1 MKKIITSALMLA
13 LTIGAAQ
20 AQDSSAR
27 KDKHHQKREHR
38 MGGFDKLN
46 LTADQKER
54 MKAIREEYKTKSE
67 ALRKQ
72 DQLTVAEMKA
82 RREELH
88 KSFRT
93 QTESVLTADQKAQLE
108 KVKAEKKAAGK
119 EGKFERGEGRRGR
132 SEIRDEISKRGK
144 LKGREGIRQK
154 RAELRKELNL
164 TAEQKEKMVS
174 ANAELKTRMTAL
186 KSDKSLTK
194 EQKRAKIQELVKNRR
209 EQFKSILT
217 KEQAEKLQALRKERS
232 SRNTR

>member
-27 KDKHHQKREHR
+27 KDKHHPKKEHR
-38 MGGFDKLN
+38 MGGHDKLN

-54 MKAIREEYKTKSE
+54 MKAIREDYKAKSE

-72 DQLTVAEMKA
+72 DQLSVAEMKT

-88 KSFRT
+88 KNFRT

-108 KVKAEKKAAGK
+108 KAKAERKASGKDGKFEGKRGK
-119 EGKFERGEGRRGR
+119 EGREG
-132 SEIRDEISKRGK
+132 ISKRGQA
-144 LKGREGIRQK
+144 KGREGFRQ
-154 RAELRKELNL
+154 RGAELEKELNL
-164 TAEQKEKMVS
+164 TASQKEQIAS
-174 ANAELKTRMTAL
+174 ANANMKTRLEAL
-186 KSDKSLTK
+186 KNDSALTK
-194 EQKRAKIQELVKNRR
+194 EQKRAKMQELVKARH

-217 KEQAEKLQALRKERS
+217 KEQAEKFESLMKQRS

>member
-1 MKKIITSALMLA
+1 MKKIITSVLMLA

-38 MGGFDKLN
+38 MGGHDKLN

-54 MKAIREEYKTKSE
+54 MKAAREEYKTKSE

-88 KSFRT
+88 RNFRT
-93 QTESVLTADQKAQLE
+93 QTESILNADQKAQLE
-108 KVKAEKKAAGK
+108 KIKAEKSAAGK
-119 EGKFERGEGRRGR
+119 KDRFGKGEGKRGK
-132 SEIRDEISKRGK
+132 SNYRDDVSKRGK
-144 LKGREGIRQK
+144 SEGRDGFRHKG
-154 RAELRKELNL
+154 AELEKELNL
-164 TAEQKEKMVS
+164 TAEQKEKMAS
-174 ANAELKTRMTAL
+174 LRAEQKTRMEAL
-186 KSDKSLTK
+186 KNDKVLSK
-194 EQKRAKIQELVKNRR
+194 DQKRAKIQEMMKDHQ

-217 KEQAEKLQALRKERS
+217 KEQAEKLQSLRKERS

>member
-27 KDKHHQKREHR
+27 KDKHHQKKEHR

-46 LTADQKER
+46 LTAEQKER
-54 MKAIREEYKTKSE
+54 MKAIKEDYKTQSE

-72 DQLTVAEMKA
+72 DQLSVAEMKT

-88 KSFRT
+88 KNFRT
-93 QTESVLTADQKAQLE
+93 QTESVLTADQKSQLE
-108 KVKAEKKAAGK
+108 KAKAERKASGK
-119 EGKFERGEGRRGR
+119 EGRFGKGEGKQGKEGR
-132 SEIRDEISKRGK
+132 EGISKRGK
-144 LKGREGIRQK
+144 SEGRADLRQK
-154 RAELRKELNL
+154 GAEMEKELNL
-164 TAEQKEKMVS
+164 TAAQKEKMAS
-174 ANAELKTRMTAL
+174 LRAEQKTRMEAL
-186 KSDKSLTK
+186 KNDKVLTK
-194 EQKRAKIQELVKNRR
+194 DQKRAKMQEMMKDHQ

-217 KEQAEKLQALRKERS
+217 KEQAEKLQSLRKERS